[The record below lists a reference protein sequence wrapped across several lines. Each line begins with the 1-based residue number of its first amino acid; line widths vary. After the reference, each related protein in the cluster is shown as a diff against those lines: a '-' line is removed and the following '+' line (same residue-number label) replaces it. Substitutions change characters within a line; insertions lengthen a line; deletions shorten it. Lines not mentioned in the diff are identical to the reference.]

1 MVTKAT
7 EKEPGT
13 GAKAGPRRFDLLERL
28 DRHRPVVVDLL
39 VIVLLWHVST
49 YFFPPVVAPPISEI
63 GAALWEIFSEPG
75 NLFHLVATGVRVLVA
90 LAIAFVAGAILGVL
104 MGLFGGLRTYVRP
117 ALHLIQ
123 GVPALSWVVFAV
135 IWFAHVE
142 MRISFVLV
150 IVTFPAFA
158 LYVDGAVQAV
168 NLDWIQ
174 LSQAFRASRLQRLR
188 MVILPAIVPEMISAW
203 TVNLGNGVRVAMV
216 AELIGSSVGVG
227 FQLLQ
232 AQAVFDM
239 AGAIAWTLSLVALL
253 FVFQGIVTLVERRLL
268 AWRPKGEIA

>member
-1 MVTKAT
+1 MNMHAT
-7 EKEPGT
+7 EKT
-13 GAKAGPRRFDLLERL
+13 AVANAGARSGFLEQIN
-28 DRHRPVVVDLL
+28 RHRPVVVDLL

-49 YFFPPVVAPPISEI
+49 YFFPPVVAPPIPEI
-63 GAALWEIFSEPG
+63 GAALWQIFSDTG
-75 NLFHLVATGVRVLVA
+75 NLSHLVATGLRVLVA
-90 LAIAFVAGAILGVL
+90 LAVAFVAGAVLGVL
-104 MGLFGGLRTYVRP
+104 MGLFNGLRTYVKP
-117 ALHLIQ
+117 LLHLIQ

-142 MRISFVLV
+142 LRISFILV
-150 IVTFPAFA
+150 IVTLPAFA
-158 LYVDGAVQAV
+158 LYIDGAVQAV

-188 MVILPAIVPEMISAW
+188 MVILPAIVPEMLAAW

-216 AELIGSSVGVG
+216 AELIGSSLGVG

-239 AGAIAWTLSLVALL
+239 AAAIAWTLSLVALL
-253 FVFQGIVTLVERRLL
+253 FAFQGILGLVERRLL
-268 AWRPKGEIA
+268 SWRPKGEVA